1 VIVVTVQSIYFQCSK
16 ALVRSEL
23 WNPEKHISRKDLPS
37 TGTILAEVTT
47 GLINGEQ
54 YDRDYPERL
63 RTTIY

>member
-1 VIVVTVQSIYFQCSK
+1 
-16 ALVRSEL
+16 L
-23 WNPEKHISRKDLPS
+23 WNPEKQISRKDLPS
-37 TGTILAEVTT
+37 TGTILAEVTA